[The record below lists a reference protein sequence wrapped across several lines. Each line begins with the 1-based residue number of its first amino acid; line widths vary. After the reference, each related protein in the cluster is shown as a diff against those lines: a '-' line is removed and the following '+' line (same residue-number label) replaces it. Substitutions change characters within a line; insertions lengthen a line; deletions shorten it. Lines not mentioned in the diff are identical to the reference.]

1 MKMTASFVRERSK
14 ADPSIKLCQF
24 YEKFD
29 LEGKESLLPW
39 GIYNLDDLKEFGTRK
54 GWCPYFLARYAIQ
67 HANVIIYSYYYLL
80 DPKIAEIVSKTLPKQ
95 SVVVFDEAHNID
107 NVCIESMSLSLNK
120 KLLQKAGENLG
131 RLWFILNGI

>member
-131 RLWFILNGI
+131 RL